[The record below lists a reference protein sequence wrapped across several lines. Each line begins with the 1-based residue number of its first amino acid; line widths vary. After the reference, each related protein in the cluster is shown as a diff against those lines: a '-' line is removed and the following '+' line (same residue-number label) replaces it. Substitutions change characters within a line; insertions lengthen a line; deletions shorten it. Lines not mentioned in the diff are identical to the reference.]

1 MIDIWIKNIEKD
13 GEIIISTSMD
23 EIKPYIYIRPKNNEW
38 IKVSLPEN
46 STLTNEQIE
55 YIDKS
60 HTRGY

>member
-23 EIKPYIYIRPKNNEW
+23 EIKPYIHIRPKNNEW

-60 HTRGY
+60 HIQGY